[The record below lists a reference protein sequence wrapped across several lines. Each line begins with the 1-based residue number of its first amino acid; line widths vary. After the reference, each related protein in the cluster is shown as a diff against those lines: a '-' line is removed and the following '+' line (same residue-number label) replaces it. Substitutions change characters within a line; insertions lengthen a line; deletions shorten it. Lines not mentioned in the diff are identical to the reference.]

1 MTSPSLGCPGQNG
14 AQPGREGPSAGS
26 VAGEQFMQPGLLVSS
41 SGTGHVINF
50 SQWSLLVPKLPLNS
64 QFYISRTFQSPHL
77 LQQHVQAIFLPP
89 LRGTKVGNLY
99 LLFAAQSFLPEGLA
113 HLSRATSPQ
122 TTSTQFLP
130 QVKTE
135 EAARGSTERWRAGKQ
150 RTPIHR
156 TPILPSVTLHITEMD
171 IAGVLC
177 FLSCRAPKKTD
188 SLILV
193 SLSRSGIF
201 LDSL

>member
-1 MTSPSLGCPGQNG
+1 MTSPSLGCPCQNG

-64 QFYISRTFQSPHL
+64 QFYISRTFRSPHL

-89 LRGTKVGNLY
+89 LRGTKVGNQY
-99 LLFAAQSFLPEGLA
+99 LLFAAQSFLPQGLA

-122 TTSTQFLP
+122 PTSRASTQFLP
-130 QVKTE
+130 QEKTE
-135 EAARGSTERWRAGKQ
+135 EAARGSTEWWRAGKQ
-150 RTPIHR
+150 RTSIHR
-156 TPILPSVTLHITEMD
+156 TPILPSVTLSHHRN
-171 IAGVLC
+171 GHRWGLV
-177 FLSCRAPKKTD
+177 F
-188 SLILV
+188 SLLQ
-193 SLSRSGIF
+193 SSQEDRFPHFDLTF
-201 LDSL
+201 